1 MVYLTLVNNKEEKMK
16 FTIVICSIVVV
27 VCLVVFVLSIRV
39 VIRNAKNKNK
49 VNKRIA
55 TSDLFYESKNV
66 QYMAKV
72 FKKKDSDAYIMKMQ
86 LVTYVGDDKQMMSV
100 REPESF
106 YIGCMVLTVRDKN
119 GTIYGSYFYD
129 NTVKYGENEVRE
141 GMLDIKDII
150 KSQVVNLDIDLAP
163 GAVKPDG
170 SFDLLVDSK
179 GSVTRFS
186 VFFDE
191 TVTGIPCKKEAN
203 AQ

>member
-1 MVYLTLVNNKEEKMK
+1 MSTTFLIVLEVI
-16 FTIVICSIVVV
+16 IVIAFVAV
-27 VCLVVFVLSIRV
+27 LVYGIKTL
-39 VIRNAKNKNK
+39 KNKKK
-49 VNKRIA
+49 VNARIA
-55 TSDLFYESKNV
+55 TSDLFYESKNI

-100 REPESF
+100 KQPQSF

-119 GTIYGSYFYD
+119 GTIYGSYLYD

-150 KSQVVNLDIDLAP
+150 KSQVVEFDIDLAP

-186 VFFDE
+186 VSFDE
-191 TVTGIPCKKEAN
+191 MVTGIPCKKEAG
-203 AQ
+203 AK